1 MTYSININS
10 KLINPSKTLT
20 KEEKIDNVI
29 IEYAL
34 LAEILDLIEEQ
45 GNSKAILEKIK
56 ELKDTGILTKEGH
69 SEEFNLAQSKD
80 NQTLEQIRKLAGM

>member
-69 SEEFNLAQSKD
+69 SEAFNLAQSKD